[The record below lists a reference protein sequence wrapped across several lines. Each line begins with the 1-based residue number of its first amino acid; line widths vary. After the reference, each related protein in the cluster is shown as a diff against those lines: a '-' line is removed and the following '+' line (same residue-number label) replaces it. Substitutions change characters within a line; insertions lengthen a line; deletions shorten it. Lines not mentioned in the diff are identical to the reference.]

1 MARLIMLSGL
11 PGSGKSTLGRIL
23 SERIGACLVR
33 VDVLEQDMRNMCG
46 PDHDVGTKG
55 YAAGYKLASEHLISG
70 HDVIADAVNA
80 VEAARDG
87 WRTIATQARAP
98 IIEIEILCSSLDEVK
113 PRLKTRDTGIKG
125 LRQVSL
131 KDRQQRRWD
140 DNPHANFRVDTAGR
154 SINACADEIEHF
166 LNPVD

>member
-1 MARLIMLSGL
+1 
-11 PGSGKSTLGRIL
+11 
-23 SERIGACLVR
+23 
-33 VDVLEQDMRNMCG
+33 MRNMCD

-55 YAAGYKLASEHLISG
+55 YAAGYQLASEHLISG

-113 PRLKTRDTGIKG
+113 TRLKTRNTGIKG

-166 LNPVD
+166 FNPVD